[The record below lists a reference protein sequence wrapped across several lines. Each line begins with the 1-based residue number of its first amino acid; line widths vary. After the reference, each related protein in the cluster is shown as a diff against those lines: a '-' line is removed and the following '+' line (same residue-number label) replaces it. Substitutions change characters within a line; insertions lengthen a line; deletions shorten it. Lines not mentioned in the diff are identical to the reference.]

1 MTSRVGIFGS
11 RRRGDEVLRCL
22 GCDTGEQVGRENIV
36 GTRLVAAILDLG
48 SMLVAIR
55 AAIES

>member
-1 MTSRVGIFGS
+1 M
-11 RRRGDEVLRCL
+11 LRCL